1 MCKIPSIS
9 SHIPRPSAGCNFSP
23 KQFRLNV
30 LPEAGNSARGQK
42 LRLKPFWP
50 NSPRRIFLRWNRSKN
65 SGAGSFA
72 RFTLNYAWIT
82 SSFAWFFFLMG
93 KCKMMQNAVLF
104 SCRLKVSPELGIS
117 PAGCCFSLQ
126 IAKRHFL
133 GLGCPFAMYQMFSV
147 THNILSLGLHECI
160 GKSSWRCYMP
170 RNCCGAWK
178 DSQMSKWVYLRRSS
192 WTYHQIRKTGPSK
205 RYWQLTI
212 RLEFEVCKIPS
223 ISSHIPRPSTGCNF
237 SPSQF
242 RLSVLPEAGN
252 SARGQK
258 LRLKQF
264 GQSD

>member
-42 LRLKPFWP
+42 LRLMPFWA

-160 GKSSWRCYMP
+160 GDPVGIAICRKIVAGLEKIVKCPNESIWEEVREHIIRSERRGRPKGIGSWLYNSSMISKFNQRFSP
-170 RNCCGAWK
+170 RHWAVLPQQGVAK
-178 DSQMSKWVYLRRSS
+178 ELTHS
-192 WTYHQIRKTGPSK
+192 RKT
-205 RYWQLTI
+205 
-212 RLEFEVCKIPS
+212 RL
-223 ISSHIPRPSTGCNF
+223 
-237 SPSQF
+237 
-242 RLSVLPEAGN
+242 LP
-252 SARGQK
+252 K
-258 LRLKQF
+258 
-264 GQSD
+264 